1 MAARTSTSIGV
12 GITVTILGVATLALF
27 ITSMVFFAQ
36 RRSALDAKTA
46 AENTTKEFL
55 NDADRSD
62 PQIQRLKDI
71 AAKERPS
78 KTVVRYMLDERKD
91 LMQKVTGSDRDTVDA
106 VNKVLA
112 DEKGTSVL
120 GLLRGRNGE
129 IESLK
134 TQLADANAARERALL
149 DKENE
154 AKRVKDLEEAQR
166 STVAALNEQVGTTKS
181 ETDALRD
188 ETNKFKQS
196 MDDRVEKIKSEYA
209 GKESALKAE
218 IEKLQ
223 AERAVDK
230 DRLRRYEIERRGE
243 RFSGQPEYALVDA
256 QILATNP
263 VDNTVMLSVGTKD
276 KVVLGLTFNIYAQ
289 GATIK
294 PDEKTGEY
302 PAGKATVEVIRV
314 ENDSA
319 TARVLREQKGNP
331 ILRGDFA
338 ANPVYDPAKK
348 YKFLV
353 YGSFDALRT
362 GAASPLGANDVR
374 AWIREW
380 GGDVVDELTGDVD
393 FVVLGQRPQLPPAP
407 SATAPLE
414 VINFYL
420 AQQRQAQRYDE
431 LFKQAADT
439 AIPVLNE
446 NRLRTLLG
454 R

>member
-27 ITSMVFFAQ
+27 VLSMVFFAQ
-36 RRSALDAKTA
+36 RRSALEAKTA
-46 AENTTKEFL
+46 AENTTKDFL
-55 NDADRSD
+55 SDADRSD
-62 PQIQRLKDI
+62 AQIQRLKDI
-71 AAKERPS
+71 ATKER
-78 KTVVRYMLDERKD
+78 KTVVGYMLDERKE
-91 LMQKVTGSDRDTVDA
+91 LMQKVTGSVAGAD
-106 VNKVLA
+106 LA
-112 DEKGTSVL
+112 SVSKFLSDQKGTSMF
-120 GLLRGRNGE
+120 GLVQARNGE
-129 IESLK
+129 IDSLK
-134 TQLADANAARERALL
+134 NQLKDANDARERALL

-166 STVAALNEQVGTTKS
+166 ATIAALTGQVNETKA
-181 ETDALRD
+181 ETDTLRD
-188 ETNKFKQS
+188 NTESFKKD
-196 MDDRVEKIKSEYA
+196 MDARVDRIKSEYA
-209 GKESALKAE
+209 SKESALKSE

-243 RFSGQPEYALVDA
+243 RYSGQPEYALVDA
-256 QILATNP
+256 QVVATNP
-263 VDNTVMLSVGTKD
+263 VDNTIMLSIGTKD

-289 GATIK
+289 GTTIK
-294 PDEKTGEY
+294 PDDKTGQY

-353 YGSFDALRT
+353 YGSFDAMRT
-362 GAASPLGANDVR
+362 GIASPLGANDVK

-407 SATAPLE
+407 GSAAPLE

-420 AQQRQAQRYDE
+420 AQQRLAQRYDE